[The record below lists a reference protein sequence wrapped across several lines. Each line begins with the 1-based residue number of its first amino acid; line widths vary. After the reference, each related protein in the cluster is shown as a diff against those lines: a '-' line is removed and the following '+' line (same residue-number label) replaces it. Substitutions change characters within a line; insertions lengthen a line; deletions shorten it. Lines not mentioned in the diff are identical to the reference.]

1 MANDWQRRLP
11 SATVEIEPHAV
22 VAVDLPQPLREF
34 RVETLCALGN
44 LMGQVFEE
52 LDVFKN
58 RYYDLNPCISSY
70 LEKSKSLRGDIRSS

>member
-44 LMGQVFEE
+44 LMGQVFE
-52 LDVFKN
+52 
-58 RYYDLNPCISSY
+58 
-70 LEKSKSLRGDIRSS
+70 